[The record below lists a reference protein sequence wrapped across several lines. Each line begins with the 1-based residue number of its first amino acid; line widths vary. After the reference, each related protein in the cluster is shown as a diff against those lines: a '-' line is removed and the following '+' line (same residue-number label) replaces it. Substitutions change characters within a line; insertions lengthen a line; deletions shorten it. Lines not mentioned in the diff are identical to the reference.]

1 MAEAVARSER
11 GERTRQRI
19 LDVALDLFRT
29 QGYESTTMRA
39 IAEAAGVAVGNTYY
53 YFPSKDH
60 LVQAFYERMHV
71 ERVTRSREELH
82 ATHDLRGRLRGAMR
96 ARLEVLRPYHA
107 VSGTL
112 FRTAAD
118 PRNPLSPF
126 SAQSGPTRRACV
138 EFWREVIAGSDARLP
153 RDVRTSLPHL
163 LWLYEL
169 GIVLFWLH
177 DASPDQR
184 RTQDFVDD
192 TIDAIVRL
200 LPLAGLPGV
209 RSVRTRM
216 LRWVSTLAEVTE
228 RRG

>member
-1 MAEAVARSER
+1 MAEAVARSGR

-71 ERVTRSREELH
+71 ERVACSSAELQT
-82 ATHDLRGRLRGAMR
+82 THDLRGRLRCAMR

-126 SAQSGPTRRACV
+126 SSQSGPTRRACV

-153 RDVRTSLPHL
+153 RDVRASLPHL

-216 LRWVSTLAEVTE
+216 LRWVSTLAEVTD